1 MSNCLLKLIFIIL
14 ITAGV
19 ATFRSSGKTMKIR
32 KRSSKTLHSFI
43 KFLIRFNHVL
53 GFSCSACKTLV
64 NSSVVLRAS
73 LSSNAPFKPLSLCN
87 D

>member
-1 MSNCLLKLIFIIL
+1 MSNCLPKLIFIIL

-19 ATFRSSGKTMKIR
+19 ATFRSSGKAMKIR

-53 GFSCSACKTLV
+53 GFPRSACKTLV
-64 NSSVVLRAS
+64 HSSVALRAS
-73 LSSNAPFKPLSLCN
+73 
-87 D
+87 